1 MATKGR
7 VWSEFDISMMR
18 IFHSLREDREL
29 SFRRLGEMTG
39 LNHTRIMDM
48 EKNRNGTPTLT
59 EFLTLCEVFGLDAP
73 GTLEQLI
80 EEAKNIRKEQV
91 KKKIAQTESDAE
103 DMIKSFSEGD
113 QKTLGL
119 AADVEKEKWL
129 EARGGD
135 GR

>member
-1 MATKGR
+1 
-7 VWSEFDISMMR
+7 
-18 IFHSLREDREL
+18 
-29 SFRRLGEMTG
+29 MTG

-73 GTLEQLI
+73 RTLEQLI
-80 EEAKNIRKEQV
+80 EEAKNIRKEQI